1 MCAGRTIAARS
12 SRDQR
17 SLRGVSAAPSGRQ
30 PRCPGLRDP
39 GFPSVPAIFSAPP
52 FYPSGPRVSS
62 ERGRSFLRA
71 VRPAVFCFSARETFW
86 VGIRDVSTER
96 LRTANRAHNQGDF
109 TYGRLFESGMPQN
122 RLSELTNPS
131 AQHAVSRT
139 DPAILP
145 DASSVFGHPRH
156 THLVHL
162 PPTPPPLS
170 FTSPPPPPFT
180 PHPTVIRA
188 ATCALPKRDISCLS

>member
-1 MCAGRTIAARS
+1 
-12 SRDQR
+12 
-17 SLRGVSAAPSGRQ
+17 
-30 PRCPGLRDP
+30 
-39 GFPSVPAIFSAPP
+39 
-52 FYPSGPRVSS
+52 
-62 ERGRSFLRA
+62 
-71 VRPAVFCFSARETFW
+71 
-86 VGIRDVSTER
+86 
-96 LRTANRAHNQGDF
+96 
-109 TYGRLFESGMPQN
+109 MPQN

-156 THLVHL
+156 THLVHVPPHPP
-162 PPTPPPLS
+162 PPTPPPPPSCPPLPPPPPTS
-170 FTSPPPPPFT
+170 FPFPPPPPFT